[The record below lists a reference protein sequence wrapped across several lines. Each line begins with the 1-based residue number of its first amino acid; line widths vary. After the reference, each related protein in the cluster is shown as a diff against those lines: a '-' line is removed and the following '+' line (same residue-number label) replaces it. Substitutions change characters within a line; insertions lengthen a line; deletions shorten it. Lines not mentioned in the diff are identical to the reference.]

1 MENEKYTEIKP
12 DSIIEKRLNEIEKE
26 FKEKNEIVLK
36 SIKENIYF
44 IRIQEIIN
52 LFKSERKKRIADY
65 VKVDFEKYIKDIKY
79 RIYYNDK
86 KISWLSKIL
95 KTTPQNLHVLFTK
108 GDKIFNKQKF
118 LMCLKIKEILGVD
131 INDYIEDKDNEQ
143 NA

>member
-1 MENEKYTEIKP
+1 MENEKYTEIES
-12 DSIIEKRLNEIEKE
+12 DIIIKNRLKKVEEE
-26 FKEKNEIVLK
+26 FKEKNETVLK
-36 SIKENIYF
+36 LIKENIYF
-44 IRIQEIIN
+44 IKIQEIIN
-52 LFKSERKKRIADY
+52 LFKSERKKRISDY

-79 RIYYNDK
+79 RIYYNGK

-131 INDYIEDKDNEQ
+131 INDYIEEKDNEQ